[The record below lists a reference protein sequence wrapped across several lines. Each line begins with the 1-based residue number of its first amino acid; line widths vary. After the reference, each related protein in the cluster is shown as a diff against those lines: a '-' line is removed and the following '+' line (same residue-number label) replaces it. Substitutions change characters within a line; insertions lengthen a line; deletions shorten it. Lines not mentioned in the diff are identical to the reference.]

1 MADQPP
7 KKYCDLIMKGGV
19 TSGVVYPLAVC
30 ELASEYW
37 FKNIGGTSAGAI
49 AAGITAAAECGR
61 RRSGTDAG
69 FKRLARL
76 PNDLRQENFLAS
88 LFKPDPN
95 TKKVFEI
102 VLAAMIAKQANRSV
116 KAAVLIKLCRNFSSS
131 FLVGIFV
138 SPMLTSVLWFFL
150 RGSVLPYVLLGT
162 LSGILL
168 AAYLVLRSALR
179 DTKVCLHSNFFGF
192 CSGFDP
198 KGQLGEAPL
207 TNWLYKLVNDVAN
220 QTAGKPLTF
229 GDLWSAPP
237 YEMEPEIKDQYRCV
251 EFENRAVNFEV
262 MTTNLTLGCPSRIP
276 FDSKALYFHP
286 GELGGL
292 FPPEVI
298 DWMMTHAPTGA
309 RPAQTRNQE
318 KLVPLP
324 EMRDLPVIVA
334 IRMSL
339 SFPILLSAVPLY
351 AVDYTLKKNENLAA
365 TETPEAERNWFSD
378 GGITSNFPIHFF
390 DSPLPR
396 WPTFG
401 IDLKSTHPDHRNE
414 PEHVWLPTSNNEGF
428 QPTWNRFET
437 RGLLGFAGAI
447 FNVMQNWRDN
457 LQMLIPGYRD
467 RIVHVSNDD
476 REGGLNLRMDA
487 DVIERMSDRGRRAG
501 LEILNKFNWEN
512 HAWIRYRST
521 MCCYQNSFERFAN
534 SYSHP
539 LPQDQAIW
547 PALKGSGLAPSYHF
561 RERQIH
567 WAAESTAEFVGRI
580 LKWLEAGEWFCD
592 GAPRPRPELRI
603 SPKV

>member
-1 MADQPP
+1 MADQSP

-19 TSGVVYPLAVC
+19 TSGVVYPRAVC
-30 ELASEYW
+30 ELAAEYW

-49 AAGITAAAECGR
+49 AAGVTAAAECGR

-69 FKRLARL
+69 FERLGRL
-76 PNDLRQENFLAS
+76 PDDLKQNNFLAS
-88 LFKPDPN
+88 LFKPDPD
-95 TKKVFEI
+95 TKKVFEV
-102 VLAAMIAKQANRSV
+102 VLAAMTAKQARQSV
-116 KAAVLIKLCRNFSSS
+116 RAAVAIKLCRNFSSS
-131 FLVGIFV
+131 FLMGVFV
-138 SPMLTSVLWFFL
+138 SLILTSFLWFL
-150 RGSVLPYVLLGT
+150 MRGSVVPYVFLGT
-162 LSGILL
+162 LSGVLL
-168 AAYLVLRSALR
+168 AAYLVVRSALR
-179 DTKVCLHSNFFGF
+179 ETKVCLLRNSFGF

-207 TNWLYKLVNDVAN
+207 TNWLYKLVNDIAN
-220 QTAGKPLTF
+220 QPEGKPLTF
-229 GDLWSAPP
+229 GDLWNAPR
-237 YEMEPEIKDQYRCV
+237 YALEPEIRDQYRCV

-262 MTTNLTLGCPSRIP
+262 MTTNLTLGCPARIP
-276 FDSKALYFHP
+276 FDSKGLYFHAR
-286 GELGGL
+286 ELGGL

-298 DWMMTHAPTGA
+298 NWMIKHAPAGA
-309 RPAQTRNQE
+309 RPAQTHNQE

-324 EMRDLPVIVA
+324 EMQDLPVIVA

-351 AVDYTLKKNENLAA
+351 AVDYTLKKNGHLPA
-365 TETPEAERNWFSD
+365 TETAEAERNWFSD

-401 IDLKSTHPDHRNE
+401 IDLKSTHPDHKTE
-414 PEHVWLPTSNNEGF
+414 AEHVWLPTSNNEGL
-428 QPTWNRFET
+428 QPNWNRFET

-447 FNVMQNWRDN
+447 INAMQNWRDN

-487 DVIERMSDRGRRAG
+487 NVIEKMSDRGRRAG

-534 SYSHP
+534 SYCHP
-539 LPQDQAIW
+539 LPQDQAIS
-547 PALKGSGLAPSYHF
+547 PVLKAGGPAPSYPWSG
-561 RERQIH
+561 RQLQ
-567 WAAESTAEFVGRI
+567 WAPNATADFVGLI
-580 LKWLEAGEWFCD
+580 FKWIEAGECFCD
-592 GAPRPRPELRI
+592 GAPKPRPELRI
-603 SPKV
+603 SPRV